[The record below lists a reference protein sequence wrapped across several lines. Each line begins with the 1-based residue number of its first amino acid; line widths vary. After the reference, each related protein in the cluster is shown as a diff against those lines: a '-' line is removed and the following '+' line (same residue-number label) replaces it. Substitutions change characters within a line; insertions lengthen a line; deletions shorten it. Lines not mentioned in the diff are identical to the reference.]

1 MPDPSCLALSP
12 LPAPSGS
19 LPLWRSGATLFLC
32 RAPHCGTSLVERRSG
47 SGAWAWEL
55 RCSGASLG
63 PGADCVPCTAGEV
76 QCPVSSHPELPP
88 GSPWGGCS
96 LVAAGQQCS
105 SLPASLRAR
114 QLTVCGGCSPGDV
127 ASWFVGVAEIF
138 RFSASPQHLVVLTV
152 HLQIGPGSMQRPSG
166 AQGVAGAGGP
176 RPLCSPQTSAL
187 PGDGCLS
194 QVRVPISFWAHL
206 RLAVCVSGVEVGG
219 RPPSVSFAP
228 SRVPVC
234 RPCSRL
240 NTGPRLLPSRPLL
253 TSPCPRPSLSL
264 PLISVPL
271 PFARLTLG
279 APPPLFCPLTRPI
292 SRRRDR

>member
-1 MPDPSCLALSP
+1 MGLRLLRGALAL
-12 LPAPSGS
+12 
-19 LPLWRSGATLFLC
+19 
-32 RAPHCGTSLVERRSG
+32 E
-47 SGAWAWEL
+47 
-55 RCSGASLG
+55 LG
-63 PGADCVPCTAGEV
+63 PGSCGARGLLSDQGQTVSPALRGKFSAR
-76 QCPVSSHPELPP
+76 CPRILSFLRAHRGVAAAWWLLVSSVPP
-88 GSPWGGCS
+88 
-96 LVAAGQQCS
+96 
-105 SLPASLRAR
+105 SLRPSGLASSPSAEAA
-114 QLTVCGGCSPGDV
+114 VPGDV

-240 NTGPRLLPSRPLL
+240 NAGPRLLPSRPLL

>member
-1 MPDPSCLALSP
+1 MPGPPCLALSP

-32 RAPHCGTSLVERRSG
+32 RAPHCGTSLVERSSG

-55 RCSGASLG
+55 WCSGASLG
-63 PGADCVPCTAGEV
+63 PGRTVSPALPGKFGAR
-76 QCPVSSHPELPP
+76 CPRILSFLRAHRGVAAAWWLLVSSVPP
-88 GSPWGGCS
+88 
-96 LVAAGQQCS
+96 
-105 SLPASLRAR
+105 SLRPSGLASSPSAEAA
-114 QLTVCGGCSPGDV
+114 VPGDV

-187 PGDGCLS
+187 PGDGRLS
-194 QVRVPISFWAHL
+194 QVRVPISFGAHL

-234 RPCSRL
+234 RPCCRL
-240 NTGPRLLPSRPLL
+240 NAGL
-253 TSPCPRPSLSL
+253 
-264 PLISVPL
+264 
-271 PFARLTLG
+271 
-279 APPPLFCPLTRPI
+279 
-292 SRRRDR
+292 